1 MRFCVNYF
9 MNDVLKQKKVL
20 VTRPEEQAEKLCS
33 LIKEQGGHAIKLPV
47 IDIRPVQKNEV
58 LQKLLIGLE
67 KYQIGIFIS
76 RNAVKYTLALLNH
89 NIDTLKHLK
98 ILATGSATAAI
109 LKKSGITDVIHAGA
123 YAESE
128 ALLELPELQSSEI
141 TGRNIIIFR
150 GIGGRELLAETLRTR
165 GAVVDYAEVYE
176 RIPVQYTKPELDAV
190 WFNQTPDYIV
200 VTSSESLQN
209 LFDML
214 SSEQRNIMLNTK
226 IVVFGKR
233 MSELAVKLG
242 FRNPPII
249 TGEMSDNGLLQA
261 IMHQDGQESS

>member
-1 MRFCVNYF
+1 MS
-9 MNDVLKQKKVL
+9 DALKQKKIL
-20 VTRPEEQAEKLCS
+20 VTRPPEQAEKLCA
-33 LIKEQGGHAIKLPV
+33 LIEAQGGQVIKLPV
-47 IDIRPVQKNEV
+47 IEIRPAQKNET
-58 LQKLLIGLE
+58 LKKLLTGLG

-76 RNAVKYTLALLNH
+76 RNAVKHTLTLLNH
-89 NIDTLKHLK
+89 DINALKYLK

-109 LKKSGITDVIHAGA
+109 LHKSGIANIVHAGA

-128 ALLELPELQSSEI
+128 VLLELPELQSSEI

-242 FRNPPII
+242 FRSQPII

-261 IMHQDGQESS
+261 IMRQDGEKPS